1 MLFYVCGTVYCVDQN
16 AYFSQIHTKIIGEE
30 EKEEEEKKTR

>member
-1 MLFYVCGTVYCVDQN
+1 MSSYVCGTVFIVGQS
-16 AYFSQIHTKIIGEE
+16 AYFSQIHKKIIGEE